1 MSKMETQDPYSILEY
16 PLSTEKAVREME
28 AENKLVFMVALNSN
42 KKQIR
47 WAVQKAFNA
56 KVLAVRTEITPEGKK
71 KAIIKLSPTT
81 PASEITTQLGLV

>member
-1 MSKMETQDPYSILEY
+1 METQDPYNILEY